1 MKFSIIYGLLF
12 LQILCLFSCHSKTG
26 EKKAALVNENNSI
39 EAEVLALGKMRIE
52 AINQL
57 DTNAFKQIS
66 SPDYELINEKG
77 EVLNLK
83 SLFQKFMAQKQA
95 QIQEKVY
102 TKSSIV
108 KLFSGNT
115 VAISQGKLTIERRE
129 TRGLIVYN
137 MQFSDVYIQEAN
149 ERWRLVHSQVTRL
162 KN

>member
-12 LQILCLFSCHSKTG
+12 LQILCLFSCSSKTG

-39 EAEVLALGKMRIE
+39 EAEVLALEKMRID
-52 AINQL
+52 ALNLL
-57 DTNAFKQIS
+57 DTNAFKAIA
-66 SPDYELINEKG
+66 SPDYALINERG

-83 SLFQKFMAQKQA
+83 RLFQKFTAQKQA

-102 TKSSIV
+102 TKSSMV
-108 KLFSGNT
+108 KLFLDNT

-129 TRGLIVYN
+129 TRGVTVFN
-137 MQFSDVYIQEAN
+137 MQFSDVYIHQPNKSWA
-149 ERWRLVHSQVTRL
+149 LVHSQITRL